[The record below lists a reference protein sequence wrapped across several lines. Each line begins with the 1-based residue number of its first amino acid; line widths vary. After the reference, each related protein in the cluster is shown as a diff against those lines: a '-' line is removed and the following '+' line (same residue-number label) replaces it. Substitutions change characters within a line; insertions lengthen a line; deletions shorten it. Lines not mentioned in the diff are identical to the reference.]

1 MTIRSL
7 PIADIKNQWLSQH
20 IDVKFPTKESVAGC
34 ALYQRSLEARIY
46 QVWQPDPTNDGNA
59 FGLQEIY
66 LVDFHRLTVM
76 FSILQSQQWVDEKE
90 QAEVLEFFTQI
101 ILSPPCDLYVAF
113 NDGIP
118 AAAAI
123 VTQTDD
129 SILVSDIVLI
139 SNIVVAGE
147 QVNDHL
153 ALSFASQL
161 INQMYCADID
171 TKTIYIEKK

>member
-7 PIADIKNQWLSQH
+7 PIADTKNQWLSQH
-20 IDVKFPTKESVAGC
+20 IDVKFPTKESVSGC
-34 ALYQRSLEARIY
+34 ALYQRSLEGRTY
-46 QVWQPDPTNDGNA
+46 QIWQSAPSNDDNA
-59 FGLQEIY
+59 FESQEIY

-76 FSILQSQQWVDEKE
+76 FSILQSQQWSDKKE

-101 ILSPPCDLYVAF
+101 ILSPPCDLYFAF

-129 SILVSDIVLI
+129 TILI
-139 SNIVVAGE
+139 SDIVVAGE
-147 QVNDHL
+147 QVNHNL

-161 INQMYCADID
+161 VNHMYYAEID